1 MTRYMRDHQFIP
13 HKDHPQICGLMLP
26 TGRPWP
32 APAQQACAGKPEDHP
47 TEPTQREEA
56 TQMTLPQHSRFASWT
71 PAAATEGDTYRPREH
86 YGNHAIVK
94 VIEYKAE
101 VVTPNSP
108 NGAPAVIVDV
118 YDLNKKAVFRDVLM
132 MTGAIVDTFKPL
144 VGGAPIVVQWEKRV
158 AKNGRDYAAP
168 APAVEAAIAAA
179 EAVYA
184 NGDPFAPERGTIEAE
199 MPF

>member
-1 MTRYMRDHQFIP
+1 
-13 HKDHPQICGLMLP
+13 MLP

-32 APAQQACAGKPEDHP
+32 APATQACAGKPEDHP
-47 TEPTQREEA
+47 TTQENNV
-56 TQMTLPQHSRFASWT
+56 TLPQHSRFASWT
-71 PAAATEGDTYRPREH
+71 PAENTEGDSYKPREH

-94 VIEYKAE
+94 VTEYKPN
-101 VVTPNSP
+101 VVTVN
-108 NGAPAVIVDV
+108 NADGAPAVIVDV

-132 MTGAIVDTFKPL
+132 MTGSIVDTFKPL

-184 NGDPFAPERGTIEAE
+184 NGDPFAPELGTIEAE
-199 MPF
+199 APF